1 MDASQPIASQIYPK
15 ASVSGPLSLAIAASS
30 GTGCAPTE
38 PLSAAHWRT
47 CGDASERRLHFLCG
61 KMAAGKSTLS
71 KQIAAREEAILLSQK
86 TNCSTRCFLARW
98 PTSVLSMSTRDGSR
112 QRSPRTCVPCFPKE
126 CPSFS
131 TSRPTRQSSAP
142 GFGSCWTSRPGQP
155 IPRARETTTRTSR
168 ALSAS
173 SFPDL
178 ASALDPRAPAAARR
192 PPGRRA

>member
-1 MDASQPIASQIYPK
+1 MHRNLSRRKSIRKLQSADRFRWRLRPVAVLAALRQNPSAQPIGGRVETLQ
-15 ASVSGPLSLAIAASS
+15 SG
-30 GTGCAPTE
+30 
-38 PLSAAHWRT
+38 
-47 CGDASERRLHFLCG
+47 RLHFLCG
-61 KMAAGKSTLS
+61 KMGAGKSTLS
-71 KQIAAREEAILLSQK
+71 KQIAAREEAILLSQR

-112 QRSPRTCVPCFPKE
+112 QRSPRTCAPCFPKA

-142 GFGSCWTSRPGQP
+142 GFGSCWTFRPGQP